1 MSDETK
7 NKPALEDNFAE
18 LEDILKQM
26 EQPEISLEQSF
37 LLYQSG
43 VEKLKECNVM
53 LDTVEK
59 KMQILNAKGELAGA
73 FAFGGENVQ
82 AKLLQAEGVEVKN
95 GKVNLKIY
103 GILIMWHWDIC
114 MGHKEREQSISVIVE
129 LC

>member
-59 KMQILNAKGELAGA
+59 KMQILNAKGELED
-73 FAFGGENVQ
+73 F
-82 AKLLQAEGVEVKN
+82 LRCRRC
-95 GKVNLKIY
+95 IWRSRY
-103 GILIMWHWDIC
+103 GY
-114 MGHKEREQSISVIVE
+114 QSGNRQTYR
-129 LC
+129 

>member
-26 EQPEISLEQSF
+26 EQPEVSLEQSF

-59 KMQILNAKGELAGA
+59 KMQILNAKGEL
-73 FAFGGENVQ
+73 
-82 AKLLQAEGVEVKN
+82 
-95 GKVNLKIY
+95 KIFKYRRCIWRSRY
-103 GILIMWHWDIC
+103 GY
-114 MGHKEREQSISVIVE
+114 QSGNRQTYG
-129 LC
+129 

>member
-7 NKPALEDNFAE
+7 NEPALEDNFAE

-59 KMQILNAKGELAGA
+59 KMQILNAKGELED
-73 FAFGGENVQ
+73 F
-82 AKLLQAEGVEVKN
+82 
-95 GKVNLKIY
+95 
-103 GILIMWHWDIC
+103 
-114 MGHKEREQSISVIVE
+114 
-129 LC
+129 

>member
-59 KMQILNAKGELAGA
+59 KMQILMPKG
-73 FAFGGENVQ
+73 NW
-82 AKLLQAEGVEVKN
+82 
-95 GKVNLKIY
+95 KIFKMQTVHMESRY
-103 GILIMWHWDIC
+103 GI
-114 MGHKEREQSISVIVE
+114 KAE
-129 LC
+129 

>member
-43 VEKLKECNVM
+43 VEK
-53 LDTVEK
+53 
-59 KMQILNAKGELAGA
+59 KMQILNAKGELED
-73 FAFGGENVQ
+73 F
-82 AKLLQAEGVEVKN
+82 
-95 GKVNLKIY
+95 
-103 GILIMWHWDIC
+103 
-114 MGHKEREQSISVIVE
+114 
-129 LC
+129 

>member
-53 LDTVEK
+53 LDTVEEK
-59 KMQILNAKGELAGA
+59 DADFKCQRGTGRFLRCRRVHVEERLSDIK
-73 FAFGGENVQ
+73 
-82 AKLLQAEGVEVKN
+82 AE
-95 GKVNLKIY
+95 I
-103 GILIMWHWDIC
+103 
-114 MGHKEREQSISVIVE
+114 EQTYR
-129 LC
+129 

>member
-43 VEKLKECNVM
+43 VEKLKEC
-53 LDTVEK
+53 
-59 KMQILNAKGELAGA
+59 IWRSR
-73 FAFGGENVQ
+73 
-82 AKLLQAEGVEVKN
+82 
-95 GKVNLKIY
+95 Y
-103 GILIMWHWDIC
+103 GY
-114 MGHKEREQSISVIVE
+114 QSGNRQTYR
-129 LC
+129 

>member
-7 NKPALEDNFAE
+7 NKPALEDAE

-59 KMQILNAKGELAGA
+59 KMQILNAKGELED
-73 FAFGGENVQ
+73 F
-82 AKLLQAEGVEVKN
+82 
-95 GKVNLKIY
+95 
-103 GILIMWHWDIC
+103 
-114 MGHKEREQSISVIVE
+114 
-129 LC
+129 

>member
-7 NKPALEDNFAE
+7 NKPALAE

-59 KMQILNAKGELAGA
+59 KMQILNAKGELED
-73 FAFGGENVQ
+73 F
-82 AKLLQAEGVEVKN
+82 
-95 GKVNLKIY
+95 
-103 GILIMWHWDIC
+103 
-114 MGHKEREQSISVIVE
+114 
-129 LC
+129 

>member
-43 VEKLKECNVM
+43 VEKLYRR
-53 LDTVEK
+53 EK
-59 KMQILNAKGELAGA
+59 DADFKCQRGTGRFLRCRRCIWRSR
-73 FAFGGENVQ
+73 
-82 AKLLQAEGVEVKN
+82 
-95 GKVNLKIY
+95 Y
-103 GILIMWHWDIC
+103 GY
-114 MGHKEREQSISVIVE
+114 QSGNRQTYR
-129 LC
+129 

>member
-59 KMQILNAKGELAGA
+59 KMQILKCQRGTGRFFKMQTVHME
-73 FAFGGENVQ
+73 
-82 AKLLQAEGVEVKN
+82 
-95 GKVNLKIY
+95 
-103 GILIMWHWDIC
+103 
-114 MGHKEREQSISVIVE
+114 EQIWISKRK
-129 LC
+129 

>member
-18 LEDILKQM
+18 LEDILKQ
-26 EQPEISLEQSF
+26 LEQSF

-59 KMQILNAKGELAGA
+59 KMQILNAKG
-73 FAFGGENVQ
+73 
-82 AKLLQAEGVEVKN
+82 KLE
-95 GKVNLKIY
+95 
-103 GILIMWHWDIC
+103 DF
-114 MGHKEREQSISVIVE
+114 
-129 LC
+129 

>member
-59 KMQILNAKGELAGA
+59 KMQILTRKFCKTGKTKKFE
-73 FAFGGENVQ
+73 
-82 AKLLQAEGVEVKN
+82 KN
-95 GKVNLKIY
+95 RKS
-103 GILIMWHWDIC
+103 C
-114 MGHKEREQSISVIVE
+114 
-129 LC
+129 

>member
-59 KMQILNAKGELAGA
+59 KMQILNAKGELFVNKTPIYVLPRKNICNRNNIYCYGA
-73 FAFGGENVQ
+73 LHILAFS
-82 AKLLQAEGVEVKN
+82 LQTIPPRTHRHLSGFHTPRE
-95 GKVNLKIY
+95 
-103 GILIMWHWDIC
+103 
-114 MGHKEREQSISVIVE
+114 ERDV
-129 LC
+129 